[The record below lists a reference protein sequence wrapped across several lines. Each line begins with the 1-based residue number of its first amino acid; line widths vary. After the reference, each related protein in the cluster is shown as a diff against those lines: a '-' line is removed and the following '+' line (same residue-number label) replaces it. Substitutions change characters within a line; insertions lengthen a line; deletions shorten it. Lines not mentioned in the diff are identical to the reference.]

1 MTESPGGSIGGSSDA
16 RSRSAAA
23 SSAGARSGR
32 RRRRVE
38 GGRKHRHEVKVTPE
52 EEARLLMLA
61 EAAKV
66 SVPRLLIE
74 SALAG
79 GAESSAGRR
88 EAVAELFSAGRL
100 LASIANN
107 VNQIAR
113 VANSTMEVPV
123 ETDAT
128 LAAVRRVAERVE
140 EAVDALSV

>member
-1 MTESPGGSIGGSSDA
+1 
-16 RSRSAAA
+16 
-23 SSAGARSGR
+23 
-32 RRRRVE
+32 
-38 GGRKHRHEVKVTPE
+38 VKVTPE